1 MNYRTLGRTGLTV
14 SEVGFGG
21 WAIGGPFT
29 LGKELQAG
37 WGVVDDSQSIKA
49 LETAFDL
56 GVTFYDTADVYGWG
70 HSEELIGKVF
80 KNKRDKV
87 VIATKVGNKID
98 DNGDWV
104 KDFSRDFVLQA
115 VEASLKRL
123 QTDYIDFYQLH
134 SPFMDFEFTGE
145 TFDVFED
152 LKKQGKIRFYGTS
165 VTEPSQG
172 IVIANLNKGDGFQV
186 VYNILERQ
194 PEQELFPLCLEKNIS
209 IIARSP
215 LDFGFLTGKFSKGVT
230 FSKDDHRSNLKR
242 EEIDARIEK
251 VERIKSLFEKS
262 SKRMARIALQFILN
276 KREVSVVIPGAK
288 TAEQVRDNA
297 AASSEKPLSE
307 DEIQKIIDAV
317 G

>member
-1 MNYRTLGRTGLTV
+1 MNYRRFGRTGLTV
-14 SEVGFGG
+14 SEIGFGA

-29 LGKELQAG
+29 LGKTFQAG
-37 WGVVDDSQSIKA
+37 WGDVDDKESIRA
-49 LETAFDL
+49 LQTAFDL
-56 GVTFYDTADVYGWG
+56 GITFYDTADVYGWG

-104 KDFSRDFVLQA
+104 KDFSRDYVLQA

-123 QTDYIDFYQLH
+123 QTDCIDFYQLH
-134 SPFMDFEFTGE
+134 SPFMGFEFTGE
-145 TFDVFED
+145 TFEVFED

-172 IVIANLNKGDGFQV
+172 IAIANLNKGDGFQV
-186 VYNILERQ
+186 VYNILERE
-194 PEQELFPLCLEKNIS
+194 PEQGLFPLCLEKNIS

-215 LDFGFLTGKFSKGVT
+215 LDFGFLTGKFTKGAK
-230 FSKDDHRSNLKR
+230 FPENDHRSNLKR

-251 VERIKSLFEKS
+251 VERIKALFEKS
-262 SKRMARIALQFILN
+262 SKTMAQIALQFILS

-288 TAEQVRDNA
+288 TDEQVRDNA
-297 AASSEKPLSE
+297 AASSERPLSQ
-307 DEIQKIIDAV
+307 DEIQKIIKAV

>member
-14 SEVGFGG
+14 SEIGFGA

-29 LGKELQAG
+29 LGKKLQSGWGNVDDRESIRALQA
-37 WGVVDDSQSIKA
+37 
-49 LETAFDL
+49 AFDL

-80 KNKRDKV
+80 KKKRDRV
-87 VIATKVGNKID
+87 VIATKVGNRID
-98 DNGDWV
+98 ENGDWV
-104 KDFSRDFVLQA
+104 KDFSRDYVLQA

-134 SPFMDFEFTGE
+134 SPFMDFEFTAE

-165 VTEPSQG
+165 VTHPSQG
-172 IVIANLNKGDGFQV
+172 LAIAKLNKGDGFQV
-186 VYNILERQ
+186 VYNILER
-194 PEQELFPLCLEKNIS
+194 EAEKELFPLCLKKNFA

-215 LDFGFLTGKFSKGVT
+215 LAFGFLTGKFTRGVT
-230 FSKDDHRSNLKR
+230 FPANDHRSNLKR

-251 VERIKSLFEKS
+251 VGRIKSLFEKS
-262 SKRMARIALQFILN
+262 SKTTAQIALQFILS

-288 TAEQVRDNA
+288 TEAQVRDNV
-297 AASSEKPLSE
+297 AASSERPLRQE
-307 DEIQKIIDAV
+307 EIQKIINAV